1 MIIVDKHASTYDDN
15 GNPTYDDNGN
25 LTFDGNF
32 KYTYDAWN
40 RLVKATLDDT
50 DVTIHEAAFD
60 GLGRRVVKT
69 VSNSGDLDGVTE
81 YYHNRNQIIETRDGS
96 GNLEMQVY
104 HELQNPGDC
113 PRLFYGVIRRTNWA
127 KSARSTSRSE
137 SRSAIAN
144 SSAVQLGDGSLP
156 GPFKQEVRNSK
167 SIRSTS
173 PSPSKSPETS
183 EL

>member
-81 YYHNRNQIIETRDGS
+81 YYHNSNQIIETRDGS
-96 GNLEMQVY
+96 GNLETQVY
-104 HELQNPGDC
+104 LKMQQIGDC
-113 PRLFYGVIRRTNWA
+113 P
-127 KSARSTSRSE
+127 
-137 SRSAIAN
+137 
-144 SSAVQLGDGSLP
+144 
-156 GPFKQEVRNSK
+156 PF
-167 SIRSTS
+167 
-173 PSPSKSPETS
+173 
-183 EL
+183 LCGG